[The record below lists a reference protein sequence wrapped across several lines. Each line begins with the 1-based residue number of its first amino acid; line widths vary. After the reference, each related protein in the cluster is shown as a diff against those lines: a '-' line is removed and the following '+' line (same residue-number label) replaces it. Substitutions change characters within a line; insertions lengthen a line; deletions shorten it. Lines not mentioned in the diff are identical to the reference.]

1 MKKVL
6 AVSLMAASV
15 SASAFWNNNAPW
27 SSDGVWQNTPWGPRY
42 VEDNGLIGHN
52 PHSMFTPDWF
62 SEEMDDMM
70 DEFDDDN
77 DDVPPWV
84 RNRGPWGNNTPWGN
98 RGWNN
103 NGPWGNSGPWNNNR
117 WNNRGPWGANG
128 PWNRAPARQS
138 APEAEPTAQTDND

>member
-15 SASAFWNNNAPW
+15 SASAFWNNNSPW
-27 SSDGVWQNTPWGPRY
+27 GGDGVWQNTPWGPRY
-42 VEDNGLIGHN
+42 VEDNGFIGHN

-70 DEFDDDN
+70 DEFDND

-84 RNRGPWGNNTPWGN
+84 RNRGPWGGNT
-98 RGWNN
+98 
-103 NGPWGNSGPWNNNR
+103 GPWNNAGP
-117 WNNRGPWGANG
+117 WNNRGPWGNAG
-128 PWNRAPARQS
+128 PWNNRGPWGYNGPRQRVAPAPQ
-138 APEAEPTAQTDND
+138 AEASENTAQ

>member
-27 SSDGVWQNTPWGPRY
+27 SGDGVWQNTPWGPRY
-42 VEDNGLIGHN
+42 VEDNGFIGHN

-70 DEFDDDN
+70 DEFDND

-84 RNRGPWGNNTPWGN
+84 RNRGPWGGNT
-98 RGWNN
+98 
-103 NGPWGNSGPWNNNR
+103 GPWNNAGP
-117 WNNRGPWGANG
+117 WNNRGPWGNAGPWSNRGPWGYNG
-128 PWNRAPARQS
+128 PRQRIAPAPQAE
-138 APEAEPTAQTDND
+138 APDNAAQ

>member
-15 SASAFWNNNAPW
+15 SASAFWNNNSPW

-42 VEDNGLIGHN
+42 VEDNGFIGHN

-70 DEFDDDN
+70 DEFDND

-84 RNRGPWGNNTPWGN
+84 RNRGPWGGNT
-98 RGWNN
+98 
-103 NGPWGNSGPWNNNR
+103 GPWNNAGP
-117 WNNRGPWGANG
+117 WNNRGPWGYNG
-128 PWNRAPARQS
+128 PRQRVAPAPQADTTQEGES
-138 APEAEPTAQTDND
+138 N